1 MKEQLGFTLIEVI
14 VVLILLGIIGT
25 LGGMG
30 VVKGVEGYLLSK
42 ENATMTQKA
51 QVAMTRL
58 ALEFENLTSVES
70 YSQSGSSITYSIKPG
85 PDEAEVPQRSIAL
98 VDDEIKI
105 DIDGSN
111 PATGDILIDNVNSFQ
126 LDYYEVSDDGTNT
139 QVAWS
144 GDISNLYMI
153 RVTLT
158 LNRPDSNGGTL
169 SFSTVVNPRRIRSYN
184 APRYWNRY

>member
-1 MKEQLGFTLIEVI
+1 MKEQLGFTLIELI

>member
-25 LGGMG
+25 LAGMG

-42 ENATMTQKA
+42 ENATMTQKT
-51 QVAMTRL
+51 QLAMTRL
-58 ALEFENLTSVES
+58 ALEFENLTSVDS
-70 YSQSGSSITYSIKPG
+70 YTQSGSSITYSIKPG

-98 VDDEIKI
+98 VDNEIKI

-153 RVTLT
+153 RVTLA